1 MVGTHATPDHTTDR
15 VTVEAV
21 RARLNGQSYRFV
33 TAGKRG
39 LSVHIADLA
48 VLVAE
53 IVTELTDQVT
63 AERDALAE
71 DLAWE
76 LNATR
81 NGREASA
88 KDAKGGVV

>member
-1 MVGTHATPDHTTDR
+1 MVGTKTLPDMATVD
-15 VTVEAV
+15 VV
-21 RARLNGQSYRFV
+21 RTRINGQSYRFV

-39 LSVHIADLA
+39 LSVHIDALA

-53 IVTELTDQVT
+53 IVTEVTDHVV

-76 LNATR
+76 LNASR
-81 NGREASA
+81 ANAAGAAGSEA
-88 KDAKGGVV
+88 